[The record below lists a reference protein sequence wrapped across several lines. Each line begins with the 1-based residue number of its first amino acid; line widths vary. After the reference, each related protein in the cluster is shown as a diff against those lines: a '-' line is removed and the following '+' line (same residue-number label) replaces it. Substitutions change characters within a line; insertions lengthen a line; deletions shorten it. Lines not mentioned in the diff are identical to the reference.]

1 MKTNTIKKA
10 ALKAS
15 VIPLTAAA
23 LMLGGC
29 GSSVKVTSEQNDLI
43 AEYIGGTLMKYSYE
57 NEWKYIKVNDNITNF
72 ERPTGSAAT
81 GSQQTTQSGQKATQS
96 ATQHGQKPTSS
107 ATTGSMSDL
116 AAAMNLDGITISYS
130 GYTLGKNY
138 PEESDTLSVRAI
150 SGKNIVAVEFNLK
163 NTTGSNIVCNT
174 APLGVVMKLSVNGG
188 AGVAEYA
195 TMLKNDLNTLS
206 DVTIAPGED
215 YKAVVLFMISEKNAE
230 EVSSLTLSLS
240 GQGVSPVKITLK

>member
-1 MKTNTIKKA
+1 MKTNIIKKA
-10 ALKAS
+10 ALRAS
-15 VIPLTAAA
+15 VIPVTAAA

-72 ERPTGSAAT
+72 ERPTGSAAA
-81 GSQQTTQSGQKATQS
+81 GSQQQTIQSGQKTTKPASQQGQNS
-96 ATQHGQKPTSS
+96 ATS
-107 ATTGSMSDL
+107 AAGSMSDL

-130 GYTLGKNY
+130 GYTVGKNY
-138 PEESDTLSVRAI
+138 PEGSDTLSVRATA
-150 SGKNIVAVEFNLK
+150 GRDIVAVEFNLK
-163 NTTGSNIVCNT
+163 NTTGSNVVCNT

-188 AGVAEYA
+188 TGVAEYA

-206 DVTIAPGED
+206 DVTIAPNED
-215 YKAVVLFMISEKNAE
+215 YKAVVLFMVPEKTAE
-230 EVSSLTLSLS
+230 SVSGLTLSLS